1 MEGSSVTQLQ
11 EIHSCLSP
19 GEKLLFV
26 ASGADLLSFVLIQ
39 HQYGRGQNLT
49 WTKQPL
55 NSAQNARG
63 KELAV

>member
-39 HQYGRGQNLT
+39 HQYGRGQNI
-49 WTKQPL
+49 
-55 NSAQNARG
+55 
-63 KELAV
+63 